1 VATASPALPSR
12 PLVLA
17 DLVPAVRARDAGLVA
32 LGVLFTALLAQV
44 SVPVPGSPVPIT
56 GQTLAVVLT
65 AASLGPLRGTAV
77 QVLYIAAALV
87 GLPFYSEASG
97 GVEVVVGATGG
108 YVIGFIPAAFLIGLA
123 ARHGADRNPLK
134 ALPLFVA
141 GQAVIFAVGVPWL
154 AARTGMTASQALEAG
169 FYPFI
174 VGGIV
179 KAAVAAGVLG
189 TAWQSARRRSPALR
203 AVLLVLLAALLA
215 AAVVGVF
222 ATTAALVTKVA
233 FTGGAV
239 VIMVAALS
247 LVAGRDHSAR

>member
-1 VATASPALPSR
+1 VAASSAALPTR

-44 SVPVPGSPVPIT
+44 AVPVPGSPVPIT

-77 QVLYIAAALV
+77 QALYILAALA

-97 GVEVVVGATGG
+97 GVDVVLGATGG
-108 YVIGFIPAAFLIGLA
+108 YVVGFIPAAFLIGLA
-123 ARHGADRNPLK
+123 AQHGADRTLWK
-134 ALPLFVA
+134 SIPLFVA

-154 AARTGMTASQALEAG
+154 ALSTGMSASQALEAG

-174 VGGIV
+174 LGGLV
-179 KAAVAAGVLG
+179 KAAVAAVVLG
-189 TAWQSARRRSPALR
+189 GAWKLTRR
-203 AVLLVLLAALLA
+203 
-215 AAVVGVF
+215 
-222 ATTAALVTKVA
+222 
-233 FTGGAV
+233 
-239 VIMVAALS
+239 
-247 LVAGRDHSAR
+247 

>member
-1 VATASPALPSR
+1 VATASMPALPSR

-17 DLVPAVRARDAGLVA
+17 DLVPAVRARNVILVA

-44 SVPVPGSPVPIT
+44 SIPVPGSPVPIT

-65 AASLGPLRGTAV
+65 AAALGPVRGVLV
-77 QVLYIAAALV
+77 QVFYILAALV

-97 GVEVVVGATGG
+97 GFEVVFGATGG

-123 ARHGADRNPLK
+123 AKHGADRHPLK
-134 ALPLFVA
+134 AVPLFIA

-154 AARTGMTASQALEAG
+154 AVTTGMSASEALEAG

-174 VGGIV
+174 LGGLV

-189 TAWQSARRRSPALR
+189 AAWKLTRRDS
-203 AVLLVLLAALLA
+203 
-215 AAVVGVF
+215 
-222 ATTAALVTKVA
+222 
-233 FTGGAV
+233 
-239 VIMVAALS
+239 
-247 LVAGRDHSAR
+247 

>member
-1 VATASPALPSR
+1 MAASSAALPTR

-44 SVPVPGSPVPIT
+44 AVPVPGTPVPIT

-77 QVLYIAAALV
+77 QVLYILTALV

-97 GVEVVVGATGG
+97 GVDVVFGATGG
-108 YVIGFIPAAFLIGLA
+108 YVFGFIPAAYLIGLA
-123 ARHGADRNPLK
+123 AKHGADRKLWK
-134 ALPLFVA
+134 SVPLFVA

-154 AARTGMTASQALEAG
+154 ALATGMSAPQALEAG

-174 VGGIV
+174 LGGLV
-179 KAAVAAGVLG
+179 KAAVAGVVLG
-189 TAWQSARRRSPALR
+189 GAWRLTRR
-203 AVLLVLLAALLA
+203 
-215 AAVVGVF
+215 G
-222 ATTAALVTKVA
+222 
-233 FTGGAV
+233 
-239 VIMVAALS
+239 
-247 LVAGRDHSAR
+247 